1 MSRIDNRQ
9 NDEIRNFEFTYDF
22 QTHPIASILVSFGGT
37 RVLCSV
43 SMEEKVPGWM
53 KAQGVKG
60 GWVTA
65 SYCMLPSATHTR
77 FGREVKRGKESGRT
91 MEIQR
96 LIGRSLRAVVDLKK
110 LDGLTLNVDCDVID
124 ADGGTRCASI
134 TGASA
139 ALKLALSRIVER
151 GLISENPFKEAV
163 AAISIGIFDGEAKL
177 DLCYEEDSCADVD
190 MNIVMTESG
199 KFIEIQGT
207 AEERA
212 FDFDQL
218 TQMVNFAKKGISQIF
233 KKLNN

>member
-1 MSRIDNRQ
+1 MSRIDGRQ
-9 NDEIRNFEFTYDF
+9 DDEIREFNFSYDF
-22 QTHPIASILVSFGGT
+22 QTHPLSSILVSFGGT

-43 SMEEKVPGWM
+43 SMERRVPGWM
-53 KAQGVKG
+53 KAQNVKG

-65 SYCMLPSATHTR
+65 SYSMLPSATHTR

-96 LIGRSLRAVVDLKK
+96 LIGRSLRAVVDLEK
-110 LDGLTLNVDCDVID
+110 LEGITLNIDCDVID

-139 ALKLALSRIVER
+139 ALKQALSRIVEQ
-151 GLISENPFKEAV
+151 GLIPENPFKEAV
-163 AAISIGIFDGEAKL
+163 AAISIGIFSGEAKL
-177 DLCYEEDSCADVD
+177 DLCYEEDSSADVD

-207 AEERA
+207 AEEAA
-212 FDFDQL
+212 FDFAEL
-218 TQMVNFAKKGISQIF
+218 TTMVNFAQKGIKDIF
-233 KKLNN
+233 TKLNA